1 MPARH
6 SPRNRKRF
14 RHIAPIVELLERR
27 TLLAYTAVVDQLNQT
42 VTFTGDAAGD
52 VLTFDVDGQGR
63 LRHNRFTA
71 SDPGFASNIDL
82 DSTLGG
88 VQSSNQGGFVVVNAG
103 GGDDTINIGTPSVPV
118 SVFETVLFALDGEGG
133 SDTLNLDDTA
143 NPLGSE
149 GTPAE
154 LTSTSFEGVFLNY
167 SNFEDLIISGGP
179 GVDQVNVQSTADGT
193 RTRLQGGGGNDSA
206 TVFATGNA
214 ELVLDGQAGDD
225 TATILLG
232 NLVGPVTVVDYGG
245 TFTGTDGAD
254 TIVLTDTQVTSG
266 GQTIDLTATNV
277 TPTLTGGEGDDS
289 LDASAATRPA
299 VLVGGD
305 GSDTITGGSQDDS
318 ITGGDGDDELTG
330 GAGDDTFEFADG
342 WGTDTVESD
351 ATTDQDVMDFSAVT
365 TDLTITLASVT
376 VGDNFGNSANHA
388 GDRIEQVIA
397 GSGNDSV
404 FCTAATG
411 KLIVQLL
418 GGADTVDCTDS
429 PVGLNIDG
437 GEGNDTV
444 TGTGQDDIL
453 IGGDGD
459 DELTGGA
466 GMDALVG
473 GPGSDTLT
481 DADPDTTFDDGGP
494 GCDTING
501 NADPPGCEFSGAEF
515 SMDDFVVSEA
525 SKTATITVTIPGG
538 ADGPGTVSY
547 TVNAGTATAGTDYTP
562 RNGTLAFAAGQT
574 TQTFTV
580 AMRKDKID
588 EADETINLALT
599 GTTGPIGLGARSAA
613 TLTIQ
618 DDDAT
623 PTLRFTKPT
632 IKARESTGSA
642 AVSVSLSAASGRQVM
657 VNITS
662 QGGTAL
668 DGPDYTGSESA
679 GPFATIVFLPGE
691 RTQVVQIP
699 IINDPDVETPES
711 FTVQLSNAVNATLP
725 ATPTTATVNITSDDK
740 PARSAVRSVMA
751 DAVTPAHRK
760 RVALFELL
768 IDELLAR
775 RLV

>member
-1 MPARH
+1 MPASRPSRARKQLRQI
-6 SPRNRKRF
+6 SPV
-14 RHIAPIVELLERR
+14 VERLEQR

-71 SDPGFASNIDL
+71 GDPGFASNIDL

-88 VQSSNQGGFVVVNAG
+88 VQSSNQGGLVVVNAG

-118 SVFETVLFALDGEGG
+118 SVFETVLFGLDGEGD

-154 LTSTSFEGVFLNY
+154 LTGTTFEGIFLSY
-167 SNFEDLIISGGP
+167 ANFENLTISGGP

-193 RTRLQGGGGNDSA
+193 TTRLQGGGGNDSA

-214 ELVLDGQAGDD
+214 ELILDGQAGDD

-245 TFTGTDGAD
+245 TFTGTDGDD
-254 TIVLTDTQVTSG
+254 TITLTDTQLTSG
-266 GQTIDLTATNV
+266 GQTIDLTDSNV
-277 TPTLTGGEGDDS
+277 TPTVTGGVGADTIDASTATRAAVLDGGEGSDS
-289 LDASAATRPA
+289 
-299 VLVGGD
+299 
-305 GSDTITGGSQDDS
+305 ITGGSQDDTV
-318 ITGGDGDDELTG
+318 IGGDGDDALDG
-330 GAGDDTFEFADG
+330 GAGDDTFRFADG
-342 WGTDTVESD
+342 WGTDSVESD
-351 ATTDQDVMDFSAVT
+351 STTDQDVMDFSGVT
-365 TDLTITLASVT
+365 TDLTITLASIT
-376 VGDNFGNSANHA
+376 VGDNFGNSASHA
-388 GDRIEQVIA
+388 GDRVEQLIA
-397 GSGNDSV
+397 GTGSDSI

-418 GGADTVDCTDS
+418 DGNDTVDCTDS
-429 PVGLNIDG
+429 PVGLNVDAG
-437 GEGNDTV
+437 PGNDSL
-444 TGTGQDDIL
+444 TGSGQDDIL

-459 DELTGGA
+459 DALTGGD
-466 GMDALVG
+466 GDDALIG

-481 DADPDTTFDDGGP
+481 DADPGTTFDDDGP

-501 NADPPGCEFSGAEF
+501 DDDPPGCEFSGAEF
-515 SMDDFVVSEA
+515 SMDNFVVGEA

-547 TVNAGTATAGTDYTP
+547 TVTAGTATAGTDYTP
-562 RNGTLAFAAGQT
+562 RNGSLAFAAGQT
-574 TQTFTV
+574 MQTFTV

-599 GTTGPIGLGARSAA
+599 GMTGPIGFGARIAA

-632 IKARESTGSA
+632 IKARESAASA
-642 AVSVSLSAASGRQVM
+642 AVSVSLSAASGRLVM
-657 VNITS
+657 VDIAS
-662 QGGTAL
+662 QSGTAV
-668 DGPDYTGSESA
+668 DGPDYTGSETA
-679 GPFATIVFLPGE
+679 GPFPTIVFQPGQ
-691 RTQVVQIP
+691 RTQVIQIP
-699 IINDPDVETPES
+699 IINDPDVESAES
-711 FTVQLSNAVNATLP
+711 FTVRLTSAVNAMLP
-725 ATPTTATVNITSDDK
+725 STPLTATVNITSDDK
-740 PARSAVRSVMA
+740 PARSAVRSVVV
-751 DAVTPAHRK
+751 DASPSTRK
-760 RVALFELL
+760 RVALAAFL
-768 IDELLAR
+768 IDELLGGK
-775 RLV
+775 LW